1 MEQGLALPRT
11 DGARLGKQ
19 VLQMGRTRPMLLVSA
34 AILLLLALSAAL
46 APLLSSWDPIAT
58 SIAQRLSPPSAL
70 HPFGTDELG
79 RDIFSRV
86 LYGGRASLYVG
97 LASVALGTIAGA
109 VLGALSAYAGG
120 KVDLYL
126 QRLMDVFLAFPALI
140 LGLAILTVL
149 GGHINNVVL
158 AVALPFVPRTNRVVR
173 SSVLSIKTFLYIE
186 AAQATGCNMTRIL
199 RVHILPNAL
208 APYLVIA
215 TSLLGAAIL
224 VESSLSFLGLGV
236 PPPAPSWGRGLSEAM
251 PYMRGAPWAAIF
263 PGLFISLAVYAVNI
277 LGDIL
282 RDTLDPRLRGR
293 QPSP

>member
-1 MEQGLALPRT
+1 
-11 DGARLGKQ
+11 
-19 VLQMGRTRPMLLVSA
+19 MLLVSA
-34 AILLLLALSAAL
+34 VLLFLLTMSAVL
-46 APLLSSWDPIAT
+46 APVLSPWDPVAT
-58 SIAQRLSPPSAL
+58 NIPQRLSPPSAS

-79 RDIFSRV
+79 RDILSRV

-97 LASVALGTIAGA
+97 LVSVALGTTIGA
-109 VLGALSAYAGG
+109 VLGAISAYCGG
-120 KVDLYL
+120 KVDLHI
-126 QRLMDVFLAFPALI
+126 QRLMDVFLAFPALV
-140 LGLAILTVL
+140 LGLAILTVM

-186 AAQATGCNMTRIL
+186 AAQAMGCDAARIL

-215 TSLLGAAIL
+215 TSLLGSAIL

-236 PPPAPSWGRGLSEAM
+236 PPPASSWGRGLSEAM
-251 PYMRGAPWAAIF
+251 PFMRGAPWAAIF
-263 PGLFISLAVYAVNI
+263 PGLFISLTVYAVNI

-293 QPSP
+293 RTGP